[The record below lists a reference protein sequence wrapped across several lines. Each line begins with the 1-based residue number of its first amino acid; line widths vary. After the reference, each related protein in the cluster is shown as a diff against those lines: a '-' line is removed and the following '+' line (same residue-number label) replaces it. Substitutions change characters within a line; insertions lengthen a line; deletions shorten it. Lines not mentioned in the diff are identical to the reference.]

1 MLQINQTR
9 VSDAIPVSQTRTG
22 QESGNCFA
30 ACLASILERPIWDIP
45 EFGGDE
51 EFLINIQDFLEPLG
65 LYYVQVLPND
75 PVLEIAFRRG
85 EVFHTIEGVSPRG
98 GEHAIVGL
106 NGSPIWDPHPPH
118 TGGLVSTDRFGLLC
132 ARMDRKKKV

>member
-30 ACLASILERPIWDIP
+30 ACLASILDRPIWDIP

-98 GEHAIVGL
+98 GEHAIVGA
-106 NGSPIWDPHPPH
+106 GS
-118 TGGLVSTDRFGLLC
+118 LVTRDV
-132 ARMDRKKKV
+132 ARRTIVAGNPARVLRKLTKREVDGRK